1 MNSITYNPW
10 HGCHRYS
17 EGCVNCY
24 VYRRDDSIGKDASV
38 IIRTASFNLPVSRKR
53 NGEYKMPSGSHV
65 YCCMTSDFF
74 LEDADQWRP
83 EVWKMIRERSD
94 VNFTIITKRIVRMHE
109 CLPEDWNDGY
119 DNVTIC
125 CTMES
130 QRQVDIRYPIF
141 MSLPIKHR
149 EVICEPLLTP
159 IDFHGQLDDRIELVV
174 CGGESG
180 DKARECDYEWILDIR
195 RQCIEADVPFFFKQ
209 TGASFRKDGHL
220 YKIERR
226 LQMSQARKAG
236 INYRHH

>member
-38 IIRTASFNLPVSRKR
+38 ITRTASFNLPVSRKR

-94 VNFTIITKRIVRMHE
+94 VNFTVITKRIVRMHE

-119 DNVTIC
+119 DNVT
-125 CTMES
+125 
-130 QRQVDIRYPIF
+130 
-141 MSLPIKHR
+141 
-149 EVICEPLLTP
+149 
-159 IDFHGQLDDRIELVV
+159 
-174 CGGESG
+174 
-180 DKARECDYEWILDIR
+180 
-195 RQCIEADVPFFFKQ
+195 
-209 TGASFRKDGHL
+209 
-220 YKIERR
+220 
-226 LQMSQARKAG
+226 
-236 INYRHH
+236 